1 LSKDKYKVKNWSS
14 YTEGLKQRGCLNIWI
29 EQDIAMGKAGI
40 KHLKLQNENSN
51 FIQNLSMV

>member
-29 EQDIAMGKAGI
+29 EQDIAKNWQADQGGKVKRGGQFQYSDYA
-40 KHLKLQNENSN
+40 
-51 FIQNLSMV
+51 